1 MTAEQARL
9 DDLLGRLE
17 QERVRLEGA
26 DDAEEVVGILA
37 TLAELARDVQA
48 EIERI
53 RREGADA
60 LS

>member
-26 DDAEEVVGILA
+26 DDAEEVVAILA